1 MAKRKNC
8 VMFTNEKCE
17 IYADSAIRHLPMESS
32 SIIGKEPIS
41 SFRHSIRNC
50 FRQEVE
56 FLATNMP
63 GISMVKSS

>member
-17 IYADSAIRHLPMESS
+17 IYADSIIRHLPMESS
-32 SIIGKEPIS
+32 SIGKEPIS
-41 SFRHSIRNC
+41 SFRNSIRNC
-50 FRQEVE
+50 FRQEVK